1 MSGSL
6 SEFARLGL
14 VHHMLYARSVE
25 DPEFHVTT
33 LEAMVQRTDIETL
46 DCCLPYGRE
55 RQARL
60 VKAIRSSGKEHVAF
74 AIHLFPLRKLSLA
87 ATHYAEQAQARLIV
101 DDMIAQA
108 AAIGAT
114 GFVFASGGP
123 PFAEAT
129 AEHHHA
135 FHEFCRWLCAR
146 LARHNIDALLEP
158 FDFDHDKKFLFGP
171 LDRNLE
177 LVARLRKEFPNV
189 GIELDMA
196 HLPLMRENFA
206 SAIRRSAPWLKRV
219 HLGNCVS
226 RRPADPFYGDKHPPI
241 GYPGGDIDVPELV
254 EILSA
259 LLDTGFLNPVNRGD
273 LLVEINPFPG
283 RSADESV
290 ADNFKRIREAWKIV
304 TGRGAADPRNAPRRA
319 SKPY

>member
-1 MSGSL
+1 MSDSL

-25 DPEFHVTT
+25 DPEFHVAT

-46 DCCLPYGRE
+46 DCCLPYGAE

-60 VKAIRSSGKEHVAF
+60 VEAIRTSGKEHVAF

-87 ATHYAEQAQARLIV
+87 ATLYAEQAQVRLIV

-129 AEHHHA
+129 AAHHRA

-158 FDFDHDKKFLFGP
+158 FDFDHDKKFLYGP

-177 LVARLRKEFPNV
+177 LVARLREEFPNV

-206 SAIRRSAPWLKRV
+206 SAIRRTAPWLKRV

-226 RRPADPFYGDKHPPI
+226 RDRADPFYGDKHPPM
-241 GYPGGDIDVPELV
+241 GYPGGDIDVPQLV
-254 EILSA
+254 EILST
-259 LLDTGFLNPVNRGD
+259 LKETGFLRRGD
-273 LLVEINPFPG
+273 RGDVLVEINPFPG

-290 ADNFKRIREAWKIV
+290 EDNFKRVHAAWQIV
-304 TGRGAADPRNAPRRA
+304 ISKAATAGAIPAPA
-319 SKPY
+319 KP

>member
-6 SEFARLGL
+6 TEFARLGL

-25 DPEFHVTT
+25 DPDFHVTT

-46 DCCLPYGRE
+46 DCCLPYGVE

-60 VKAIRSSGKEHVAF
+60 ARAIRASGKEHVAF

-87 ATHYAEQAQARLIV
+87 STLYAEQAQARLLV
-101 DDMIAQA
+101 ENMIAQA
-108 AAIGAT
+108 VAIGAT

-123 PFAEAT
+123 PHAEAT
-129 AEHHHA
+129 AGHHRA
-135 FHEFCRWLCAR
+135 FLEFCRWLCER
-146 LARHNIDALLEP
+146 LAPHHIDALLEP
-158 FDFDHDKKFLFGP
+158 FDFDHDKKFLYGP

-177 LVARLRKEFPNV
+177 LVARLREEFPNV

-196 HLPLMRENFA
+196 HLPLMREGFA
-206 SAIRRSAPWLKRV
+206 SAIQRSAPWLKRV

-226 RRPADPFYGDKHPPI
+226 RDRLDPFYGDRHPPI
-241 GYPGGDIDVPELV
+241 GYPGGDIDVPQLV
-254 EILSA
+254 EILAA
-259 LLDTGFLNPVNRGD
+259 LKAAKFLRRDNRGD

-283 RSADESV
+283 KSAEESV
-290 ADNFKRIREAWKIV
+290 ADNFRRVREAWHIV
-304 TGRGAADPRNAPRRA
+304 MSEDAASA
-319 SKPY
+319 KP